1 MGVLYWRSRSIV
13 YLYNLLFF
21 TIVKTEDKQNVG
33 AFNDTNIF
41 YANCTTGCGNYDDNG
56 HSIGLRLIIERRY
69 QEGDD
74 VAPSQNT

>member
-1 MGVLYWRSRSIV
+1 M
-13 YLYNLLFF
+13 
-21 TIVKTEDKQNVG
+21 KPDDKKNVG
-33 AFNDTNIF
+33 AFTDTNIF

>member
-13 YLYNLLFF
+13 YLYILLFF

-41 YANCTTGCGNYDDNG
+41 YANCTTGCGTDDDYV
-56 HSIGLRLIIERRY
+56 HSMGLLLIIERRY